1 MTLHII
7 VPCKS
12 LAEGKSR
19 LSPILGAGA
28 RKAIC
33 SRFLTNTLDV
43 ALSLVPTNRCQVVAS
58 DAGVESVIGASG
70 VAIIVDPGLGLNVA
84 LSLAR
89 DQICDQAADDLA
101 ILILPIDLPLADSG
115 ALSGFIRRKG
125 DVVIAA
131 DRRRSGTNTLL
142 IRERALRRFVFRFG
156 PRSFARHHESATT
169 AGFTVV
175 VHEDPDLSFDVDGPA
190 DYREWRRRT
199 ARLRH
204 ISRPRITRPCRSL
217 P

>member
-1 MTLHII
+1 
-7 VPCKS
+7 
-12 LAEGKSR
+12 
-19 LSPILGAGA
+19 
-28 RKAIC
+28 
-33 SRFLTNTLDV
+33 
-43 ALSLVPTNRCQVVAS
+43 
-58 DAGVESVIGASG
+58 
-70 VAIIVDPGLGLNVA
+70 
-84 LSLAR
+84 
-89 DQICDQAADDLA
+89 
-101 ILILPIDLPLADSG
+101 
-115 ALSGFIRRKG
+115 
-125 DVVIAA
+125 VIAA

-175 VHEDPDLSFDVDGPA
+175 VHEDPDLSFDVDDPA

-199 ARLRH
+199 PRLRH

>member
-58 DAGVESVIGASG
+58 DAGVESVIGGSG

-89 DQICDQAADDLA
+89 DQIIRDQVEDFIGNKIIPYVVTQPVHAVSQNQSWISPLKLFAHGAARQFQATGKQD
-101 ILILPIDLPLADSG
+101 
-115 ALSGFIRRKG
+115 R
-125 DVVIAA
+125 
-131 DRRRSGTNTLL
+131 DRRGKMLPQHVRSLGARSYRPKTLL
-142 IRERALRRFVFRFG
+142 RRDRRPSRRA
-156 PRSFARHHESATT
+156 FA
-169 AGFTVV
+169 
-175 VHEDPDLSFDVDGPA
+175 P
-190 DYREWRRRT
+190 
-199 ARLRH
+199 
-204 ISRPRITRPCRSL
+204 
-217 P
+217 